1 MGEGWLHGQ
10 QIYAPF
16 PCKYDEAC
24 YNALNVKKSSN
35 VHIVVKAKK

>member
-1 MGEGWLHGQ
+1 MVTRPAD
-10 QIYAPF
+10 IRAF

-35 VHIVVKAKK
+35 VHIVIKAKK